1 MYTEKPW
8 SLYEYLVISLTNA
21 IVEITNARL
30 QCRIKIVRRLE
41 EAETQYMALTLFLLL
56 LALKMEHTKNESVC
70 ANWRKMEWFYTP
82 HLVIMKNMEAR
93 SYYKFEL

>member
-1 MYTEKPW
+1 
-8 SLYEYLVISLTNA
+8 
-21 IVEITNARL
+21 
-30 QCRIKIVRRLE
+30 
-41 EAETQYMALTLFLLL
+41 MALTLFFLLL